1 MYTVLFV
8 SPTGINAAAY
18 VSKKSPVSSPY
29 SYQMQNRDSSY
40 SVRTRQLMLT
50 EIINRKK
57 NELSR
62 DTAIYRQNTQKKNLK
77 TDKNHLG
84 RHYKK

>member
-29 SYQMQNRDSSY
+29 SYQMQNRDSSCN
-40 SVRTRQLMLT
+40 TALGPPKLML
-50 EIINRKK
+50 IRDINRKK
-57 NELSR
+57 QESSA
-62 DTAIYRQNTQKKNLK
+62 DTDVYRQGIQKQNKYLTTN
-77 TDKNHLG
+77 KNHL
-84 RHYKK
+84 